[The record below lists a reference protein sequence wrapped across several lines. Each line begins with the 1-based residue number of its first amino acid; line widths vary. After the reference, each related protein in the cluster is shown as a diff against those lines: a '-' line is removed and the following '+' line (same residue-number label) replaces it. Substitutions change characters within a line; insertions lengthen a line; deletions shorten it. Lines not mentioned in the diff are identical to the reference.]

1 MYLLSRSTIP
11 QPRVRTQN
19 LKQLYLHPY
28 SPLINASFFEPDGF
42 DELLAFFNK
51 SVQSLQNS
59 NVVWFYLAT
68 FKPLGHLVKQ
78 LESI

>member
-42 DELLAFFNK
+42 DELLAFF
-51 SVQSLQNS
+51 
-59 NVVWFYLAT
+59 
-68 FKPLGHLVKQ
+68 
-78 LESI
+78 